1 MISDE
6 TAGDMRLLG
15 IDVGTRRVGVALSDP
30 TGTIA
35 QAIAVIPRRSWTQV
49 LGAIADLARLHQ
61 VEAVV
66 VGLPLLMA
74 GGEGEAAAEA
84 RRFAA
89 RLREVVAVPVSLE
102 DERLST
108 AEAER
113 RLVEADVRR
122 KDRRARRDALAAAL
136 ILQKV
141 LDRRA
146 GGEETTGGD
155 AR

>member
-1 MISDE
+1 
-6 TAGDMRLLG
+6 MRLLG
-15 IDVGTRRVGVALSDP
+15 IDAGTRRVGVALSDP

-35 QAIAVIPRRSWTQV
+35 QGLAVVPRRSWEQV
-49 LGAIADLARLHQ
+49 LGAIADLARAHQ
-61 VEAVV
+61 VEGIV
-66 VGLPLLMA
+66 VGLPLRLD

-89 RLREVVAVPVSLE
+89 RLREVVEVPVVLE

-113 RLVEADVRR
+113 RMVEADVRR
-122 KDRRARRDALAAAL
+122 DDRRARRDAVAAAL

-141 LDRRA
+141 LDRRQTQRA

-155 AR
+155 VT